1 MMMNK
6 TTMIG
11 DYGLLPLR
19 RIGGRRGQVEVEG
32 ETSYVVQVI
41 SFLHMDYQL
50 TFNPS
55 WSGQV
60 QERFEKGRVGGSH
73 IPGHNQYMLDYS

>member
-11 DYGLLPLR
+11 DYGLLPPR
-19 RIGGRRGQVEVEG
+19 RIGGRRRQVEVEG

-60 QERFEKGRVGGSH
+60 HGRFEKGRVGGSH
-73 IPGHNQYMLDYS
+73 IPDHNQYMLDYS